1 MKGEFSFNGFQR
13 VKNGQHHCQPASRVR
28 SVRVKREKAAEAFHD
43 VKMRANLFADM
54 KISLLNS
61 AIERK
66 ALSFKGLCLLIV
78 C

>member
-1 MKGEFSFNGFQR
+1 MTNIIANPHQGFDL
-13 VKNGQHHCQPASRVR
+13 
-28 SVRVKREKAAEAFHD
+28 RVKREKAAEPFRD
-43 VKMRANLFADM
+43 VKMRAKLFADM

-66 ALSFKGLCLLIV
+66 ALSFKGLCLLII